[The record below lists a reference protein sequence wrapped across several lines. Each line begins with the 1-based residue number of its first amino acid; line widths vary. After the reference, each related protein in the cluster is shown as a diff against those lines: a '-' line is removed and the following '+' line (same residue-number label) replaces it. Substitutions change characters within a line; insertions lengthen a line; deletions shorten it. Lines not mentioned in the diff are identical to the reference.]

1 VLKNVARLAGMAL
14 ALGNVTGCGA
24 GANPSGTSN
33 QPTPSAADLGQLG
46 AGMFPFT
53 SQYGYYLECTLSYIP
68 PGTGVTQFDYR
79 ACPLTEPL
87 RVRLTREQILLGG
100 TRNPWKTRDLK
111 LHPAPGGGRIRVLL
125 SSERTAPTIKVDLRV
140 RRQGAS
146 WLVDD
151 IDRKGGLD
159 VDPGPAP
166 LPLEKVPETN
176 RQPAP
181 VAVPPSPALPSP
193 PLPSPAPP
201 TSKLLK
207 VPAYLQAME
216 LSCEEAALRMGLAWE
231 NIAVTDPQVLD
242 LIGVDAATATTD
254 AAGNL
259 RWGDPYV
266 HFVGNP
272 NGSQVSLTGYGT
284 YYPTIGAAAVHFGG
298 KVLRQGQA
306 IPASVLYE
314 QVLLG
319 HPAVVWVTYQWA
331 TPSPSFY
338 VAFDGR
344 PIPYAGPVEHAV
356 TLVGVRPDS
365 VWINNPLTGLERISK
380 PVFEAAYRVYADMA
394 VVLD

>member
-1 VLKNVARLAGMAL
+1 
-14 ALGNVTGCGA
+14 
-24 GANPSGTSN
+24 
-33 QPTPSAADLGQLG
+33 
-46 AGMFPFT
+46 MFPVT
-53 SQYGYYLECTLSYIP
+53 SQSGVYVECTLSDIP
-68 PGTGVTQFDYR
+68 PGGSVTGFDYHACPVTQ
-79 ACPLTEPL
+79 PL
-87 RVRLTREQILLGG
+87 RVRLTREQVLLAG
-100 TRNPWKTRDLK
+100 TRNPWRTRDLK

-125 SSERTAPTIKVDLRV
+125 STGSTSTRINVDLRV
-140 RRQGAS
+140 RRHGAS

-159 VDPGPAP
+159 IEPGPSP
-166 LPLEKVPETN
+166 LSLEKVPETN
-176 RQPAP
+176 RQPSP
-181 VAVPPSPALPSP
+181 VVAVPSP
-193 PLPSPAPP
+193 PLPSPTP

-207 VPAYLQAME
+207 VPAYQQAME

-231 NIAVTDPQVLD
+231 NIAVTDQQVLD
-242 LIGVDAATATTD
+242 FIGIDSAAATTD
-254 AAGNL
+254 DAGNL
-259 RWGDPYV
+259 HWGDPYV
-266 HFVGNP
+266 HFVGDP

-306 IPASVLYE
+306 VPPSVLYE
-314 QVLLG
+314 QVLQG

-331 TPSPSFY
+331 MPSPSSY

-365 VWINNPLTGLERISK
+365 VWINNPVTGLERISK
-380 PVFEAAYRVYADMA
+380 PVFEAAYGVYGDMA